1 MSIQFED
8 VKLAFLAIFKRYKL
22 VAAVTLLGALIG
34 LLVVT
39 VMPVQSVYSTTASV
53 YSATYGSYEE
63 AVDGVSAMVNY
74 SDVVTSTKV
83 CERAA
88 AAIGD
93 TQLTAVDIQRMISS
107 YMNDNSYILYISAN
121 SVDPDR
127 AKIVANA
134 VASAFVEEIN
144 NITGLNA
151 VQVLDE
157 ANDSN
162 LYRYDSTS
170 RKKVLAVIVGISFA
184 LICAYIALLE
194 LFSGKVKS
202 VEQCMEEDP
211 DEIIGIIPKFEK

>member
-1 MSIQFED
+1 M
-8 VKLAFLAIFKRYKL
+8 
-22 VAAVTLLGALIG
+22 
-34 LLVVT
+34 
-39 VMPVQSVYSTTASV
+39 
-53 YSATYGSYEE
+53 
-63 AVDGVSAMVNY
+63 
-74 SDVVTSTKV
+74 
-83 CERAA
+83 
-88 AAIGD
+88 
-93 TQLTAVDIQRMISS
+93 
-107 YMNDNSYILYISAN
+107 
-121 SVDPDR
+121 
-127 AKIVANA
+127 ANA